1 MLQCG
6 RSCLNLTEVPCMDR
20 RGSPSSFWDWDR
32 VSLSTFVN
40 LSTVVSVSKP
50 KTEDR
55 RPKTE
60 DRRPRTEDRGPRTE
74 DRGPRTEDR
83 FSHLNLQNEDL
94 RQNALLDAKTL
105 NSMGSSF
112 NSFTR
117 LKLKNED
124 PRWNVLFDAKTL
136 KSMGS
141 SFCSFTRLKLQ
152 NEDPL

>member
-1 MLQCG
+1 MRLG
-6 RSCLNLTEVPCMDR
+6 PSVTINLRELVDR
-20 RGSPSSFWDWDR
+20 RERLQTEDGR
-32 VSLSTFVN
+32 
-40 LSTVVSVSKP
+40 P

-124 PRWNVLFDAKTL
+124 PR
-136 KSMGS
+136 
-141 SFCSFTRLKLQ
+141 
-152 NEDPL
+152 